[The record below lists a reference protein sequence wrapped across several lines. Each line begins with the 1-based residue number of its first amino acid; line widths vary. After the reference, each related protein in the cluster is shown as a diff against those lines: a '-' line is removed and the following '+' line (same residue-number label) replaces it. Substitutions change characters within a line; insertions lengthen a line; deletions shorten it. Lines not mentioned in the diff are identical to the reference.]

1 MQKTLRAFM
10 MMTALVAVALPATAS
25 EALKQIGVFGGVNLA
40 KLKFDP
46 EFAAPLESKM
56 LLGPAVGV
64 VGVLPVGDKGNIA
77 IRLSP
82 MWVQKGGK
90 LDDGTTDEKEK
101 LSYVEIPLYIMA
113 STMSG
118 KARPYAMVGPS
129 VGFLLSAKSEDVDIK
144 EDIESTSISARIG
157 AGVSVAAGRNHVFFE
172 GEYELGL
179 QDVLKDPGPLD
190 DVSGHREGK
199 TNGIR
204 LGAGVTFPL
213 AGM

>member
-10 MMTALVAVALPATAS
+10 MMTALVAVALPAAAS

-56 LLGPAVGV
+56 LLGPAVGI

-77 IRLSP
+77 VRVSP

-90 LDDGTTDEKEK
+90 FDDGVTEVKEK
-101 LSYVEIPLYIMA
+101 WSYIEVPLYIMA
-113 STMSG
+113 STTSG

-129 VGFLLSAKSEDVDIK
+129 VGFLLSAKEDDVDIK
-144 EDIESTSISARIG
+144 DDFESTSLSARIG
-157 AGVSVAAGRNHVFFE
+157 AGVSVEAGRNHVFLE

-179 QDVLKDPGPLD
+179 QNVIKDMSSFGDV
-190 DVSGHREGK
+190 EAK

-204 LGAGVTFPL
+204 IGAGVTFPL